1 MLQLLIH
8 IFTYGFDLF
17 ILLKFIQN
25 ILKNR
30 RENIPVVF
38 FYGTGILME
47 IILFINEYLMV
58 YVPDRPA
65 KYITNIVSFLTT
77 FLLTLFFSSS
87 LISKIFT
94 ALSFQLLVV
103 VGEYIFTMLMYLVQP
118 EIFQHVTPALN
129 TPMNLGSKVILFF
142 LTLIVSMI
150 FGKSFR
156 DIHKGYQL
164 LIFTTPAASIIIMLF
179 TPLVNIV
186 NGNDHAFYLSIYIC
200 LSALN
205 VVNYILLNYT
215 HHQTAELFRLR
226 HMEQLADYQQ
236 EKYMQLS
243 SAYKSNRSLI
253 HDTKKHYFIIEKYL
267 ENKEY
272 DKLAAYLEI
281 AMNDLE
287 NTYAE
292 INTGNLVIDSF
303 ISSYKNIC
311 HENQI
316 AFYEELS
323 VDPNRIPI
331 NNYDLCIVLGNLL
344 DNAVNAC
351 RQNTCEKNQIKLII
365 TSNSNDLFYI
375 HIQNTYNHS
384 ISQKRPF
391 TDDDFSVPSE
401 HGYGLKNIE
410 KIADEN
416 HAVCNITQGEFF
428 AVDLVFPV
436 IDERQRIMIKR

>member
-1 MLQLLIH
+1 
-8 IFTYGFDLF
+8 
-17 ILLKFIQN
+17 
-25 ILKNR
+25 
-30 RENIPVVF
+30 
-38 FYGTGILME
+38 
-47 IILFINEYLMV
+47 
-58 YVPDRPA
+58 
-65 KYITNIVSFLTT
+65 
-77 FLLTLFFSSS
+77 
-87 LISKIFT
+87 
-94 ALSFQLLVV
+94 
-103 VGEYIFTMLMYLVQP
+103 
-118 EIFQHVTPALN
+118 
-129 TPMNLGSKVILFF
+129 
-142 LTLIVSMI
+142 
-150 FGKSFR
+150 
-156 DIHKGYQL
+156 
-164 LIFTTPAASIIIMLF
+164 
-179 TPLVNIV
+179 
-186 NGNDHAFYLSIYIC
+186 
-200 LSALN
+200 
-205 VVNYILLNYT
+205 
-215 HHQTAELFRLR
+215 
-226 HMEQLADYQQ
+226 
-236 EKYMQLS
+236 MQLS

-316 AFYEELS
+316 AFFEELS

-344 DNAVNAC
+344 DNAVIAC
-351 RQNTCEKNQIKLII
+351 LQNTCEKNQIKLII
-365 TSNSNDLFYI
+365 TSNNNDMFYI

-384 ISQKRPF
+384 ISQKSPF

-416 HAVCNITQGEFF
+416 HAVCNITQEEFF
-428 AVDLVFPV
+428 TVDLVFPV

>member
-1 MLQLLIH
+1 
-8 IFTYGFDLF
+8 
-17 ILLKFIQN
+17 
-25 ILKNR
+25 
-30 RENIPVVF
+30 
-38 FYGTGILME
+38 
-47 IILFINEYLMV
+47 
-58 YVPDRPA
+58 
-65 KYITNIVSFLTT
+65 
-77 FLLTLFFSSS
+77 
-87 LISKIFT
+87 
-94 ALSFQLLVV
+94 
-103 VGEYIFTMLMYLVQP
+103 
-118 EIFQHVTPALN
+118 
-129 TPMNLGSKVILFF
+129 
-142 LTLIVSMI
+142 MI

-253 HDTKKHYFIIEKYL
+253 HDTKKHYFIIGKYL

-316 AFYEELS
+316 AFFEELS
-323 VDPNRIPI
+323 IDPNRIPI

-365 TSNSNDLFYI
+365 TSNSNDMFYI

-416 HAVCNITQGEFF
+416 HAVCNITQEEFF

-436 IDERQRIMIKR
+436 IDERQRVMIKR